1 MTSADQ
7 DFSPPLV
14 LGPVRHVRV
23 RGRRSGW
30 KNLIARGRAWAAAFL
45 MLGVLVGIAGCSKK
59 TPPDHA
65 SVTGR
70 VKSANG
76 RALSEVEVRLT
87 VPGAVTQVVRTVKSG
102 EEGAFAL
109 TEVPAGRYLLR
120 ADLGGFSPASVA
132 ISLRPGESVTSL
144 LRLEP
149 IQLLEGRVEDRERR
163 PIAQAA
169 LFAWPL
175 GGGSSKTNVIE
186 SASDA
191 EGKFALAG
199 LAPGPWTV
207 MVEAPGFGTLR
218 LERVDVPSR
227 PLVLKL
233 EGEARSLGGQV
244 VDGRADVT
252 DARVILAGPALSVPR
267 EMRSN
272 DKGLFLFHGLGF
284 GRFVLRA
291 IAGDKVSRSVTVV
304 IDEDTGW
311 LPPVRLPLA
320 DGARVTGVA
329 IDDLGRPL
337 AQAEIELTDSPADE
351 APETGRAGSDGRFV
365 VGPIAPGRY
374 EVWARSPGHAMVQ
387 PAEVIARAEA
397 AVEVSLRLARAVQ
410 ITGKVVDEGG
420 QPLAGVLVSAAAESA
435 SVQDF
440 AVVSGKLPLAA
451 EASNLPAQ
459 ALAAK
464 GQLRSAPTDAKGRF
478 TIADLPPGRFT
489 VSASVD
495 TRLQVVR
502 GPVALTAGKA
512 ADLGALTLPLGL
524 PLRGRLVDETGAPI
538 KGVRI
543 DVRRTDSPAG
553 GEFTAIAGDDGRFVA
568 YVPEGHFTLV
578 AVAPRRAPGQ
588 RAGLV
593 VQKDQP
599 TEEVELRLDRAD
611 AVLEG
616 TVRDPHGR
624 PASRARILAY
634 PLRSGVP
641 DAAAGS
647 AAGNDLPP
655 MAAVSADRTGR
666 FRLTEVPRQ
675 PFLVEVRHAE
685 WPTRTLV
692 ATPGQPLYVELP
704 RPGGIEGEVRDR
716 TTGVFVAKYRLEAMG
731 PDGRPAM
738 DVRTQGAGF
747 ELRGLLPGR
756 WRLRFSATGYAP
768 FERMVDV
775 PPGGARNEPSLR
787 NVRVELERAA
797 GEGNSAASP
806 TNINIGGVWQ

>member
-1 MTSADQ
+1 MGLRATAMTCLCGLAT
-7 DFSPPLV
+7 L
-14 LGPVRHVRV
+14 
-23 RGRRSGW
+23 
-30 KNLIARGRAWAAAFL
+30 AA
-45 MLGVLVGIAGCSKK
+45 IAGCAKK
-59 TPPDHA
+59 APATQA

-70 VKSANG
+70 VKSVNG
-76 RALSEVEVRLT
+76 RALADVELRLT
-87 VPGAVTQVVRTVKSG
+87 VPSGSVSKVVATAKSG
-102 EEGAFAL
+102 DEGAFVL
-109 TEVPAGRYLLR
+109 KELPAGTYLLR
-120 ADLGGFSPASVA
+120 ADLGGFSPASVTVN
-132 ISLRPGESVTSL
+132 LRPGETVTSL

-149 IQLLEGRVEDRERR
+149 IQLLEGRVEDREKR
-163 PIAQAA
+163 PIPQAA

-175 GGGSSKTNVIE
+175 GGGSSKANVVE

-191 EGKFALAG
+191 EGRFALAG

-244 VDGRADVT
+244 VDGRAHVA
-252 DARVILAGPALSVPR
+252 DARVVLAGPALSVPR
-267 EMRSN
+267 EVRSN

-291 IAGDKVSRSVTVV
+291 IAGDKVSRSVAVV
-304 IDEDTGW
+304 IDEETGW

-329 IDDLGRPL
+329 IDDVGRPVPN
-337 AQAEIELTDSPADE
+337 AEIELTDSPADE
-351 APETGRAGSDGRFV
+351 APETGRAGRDGRFL
-365 VGPIAPGRY
+365 VGPVAPGKY
-374 EVWARSPGHAMVQ
+374 EVWARAPGHAMAK
-387 PAEVIARAEA
+387 PAEVIAHAEGA
-397 AVEVSLRLARAVQ
+397 AEVSLRLARAVQ
-410 ITGKVVDEGG
+410 ITGKIVDEAGR
-420 QPLAGVLVSAAAESA
+420 PLAGVLVSAAAESA

-440 AVVSGKLPLAA
+440 AVLSGKLPLAA
-451 EASNLPAQ
+451 DAANLPAQ

-464 GQLRSAPTDAKGRF
+464 GQLRSAPSDGGGRF
-478 TIADLPPGRFT
+478 AIADLPPGRFNVIAT
-489 VSASVD
+489 AE
-495 TRLQVVR
+495 TRLPVAR
-502 GPVALTAGKA
+502 GPLALAPGKS
-512 ADLGALTLPLGL
+512 ADLGALALPLGL
-524 PLRGRLVDETGAPI
+524 PLRGRLVDEAGAPI
-538 KGVRI
+538 RGVRI
-543 DVRRTDSPAG
+543 DVRRTDVATG
-553 GEFTAIAGDDGRFVA
+553 GEYTAVAGEDGRFVA
-568 YVPEGHFTLV
+568 FVPPGHFTLV
-578 AVAPRRAPGQ
+578 AVAPRRAPAQ
-588 RAGLV
+588 KAGLV

-599 TEEVELRLDRAD
+599 SEEVELRLERAD

-641 DAAAGS
+641 DASATGA

-666 FRLTEVPRQ
+666 FRLTDVPRQ

-685 WPTRTLV
+685 WPTRTVV
-692 ATPGQPLYVELP
+692 ATPGQALFVELP
-704 RPGGIEGEVRDR
+704 RPGGIDGEVRDR
-716 TTGVFVAKYRLEAMG
+716 TTGVFVAKYRLEAVG

-756 WRLRFSATGYAP
+756 WRLRFSASGYAP
-768 FERMVDV
+768 LERVLEV
-775 PPGGARNEPSLR
+775 PPGAARNELSLR
-787 NVRVELERAA
+787 NVRVELERAGGTA
-797 GEGNSAASP
+797 SASP
-806 TNINIGGVWQ
+806 SNINIGGVWP